1 MKVQSSNKQ
10 TFYEVSLENNT
21 CTCPDYIYRQKAK
34 SGKCKHIKALV
45 EAQS

>member
-10 TFYEVSLENNT
+10 TFYEVSLES

-34 SGKCKHIKALV
+34 SGKCKHMKALMEV
-45 EAQS
+45 QR